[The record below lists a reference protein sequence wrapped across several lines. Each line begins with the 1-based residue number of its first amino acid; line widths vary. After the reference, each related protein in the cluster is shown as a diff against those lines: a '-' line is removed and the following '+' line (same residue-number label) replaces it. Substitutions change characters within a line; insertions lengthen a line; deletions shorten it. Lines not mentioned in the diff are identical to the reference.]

1 MPVEITALID
11 LLKEEQWKI
20 TDLVI
25 KSQKLILKSRIE
37 VWETSS
43 EQ

>member
-20 TDLVI
+20 TALVI